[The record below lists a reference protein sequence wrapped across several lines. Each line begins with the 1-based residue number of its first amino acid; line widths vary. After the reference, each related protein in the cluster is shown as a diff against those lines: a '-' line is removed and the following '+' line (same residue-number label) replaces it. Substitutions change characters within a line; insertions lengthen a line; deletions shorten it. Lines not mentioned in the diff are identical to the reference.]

1 MVILSTPYINIFN
14 KYNAEVT
21 DSNLFSSLT
30 DEELT
35 ELLDIF
41 LSKSKSIY
49 FKNCTKDLTDVE
61 TYDYYTKTFTADGAS
76 NTFVIDDYPTDPNV
90 DAILMVCSVNGTNI
104 ITYTFDENTL
114 TFTITPKPALND
126 VVECGFDFSGQFNQT
141 LDEQEEWILAKGMQ
155 MLWCDRQIYREEKL
169 RDKIGTKDYAVHSP
183 ANLISKLI
191 DLRNMTKRDLKE
203 MTVSYSFDSFIG
215 FN

>member
-1 MVILSTPYINIFN
+1 MSTPYIDIFN

-21 DSNLFSSLT
+21 DSSLLSLLT

-35 ELLDIF
+35 DLLEIF

-61 TYDYYTKTFTADGAS
+61 TYDYYTKTFIADGI
-76 NTFVIDDYPTDPNV
+76 NNEYVIERYPVDPHE
-90 DAILMVCSVNGTNI
+90 DAILMVCQVNDVDTT
-104 ITYTFDENTL
+104 TYTFNDETL

-126 VVECGFDFSGQFNQT
+126 VVLCGFDFSGQFNSDLT
-141 LDEQEEWILAKGMQ
+141 EEEEWVLVSGMQ
-155 MLWCDRQIYREEKL
+155 LAWLNRQILREEKL
-169 RDKIGTKDYAVHSP
+169 RDRMTTKDYNSSHSP
-183 ANLISKLI
+183 GNLLDKLI
-191 DLRNMTKRDLKE
+191 VLRKEILKDLRGQIID
-203 MTVSYSFDSFIG
+203 YSFNQFEG